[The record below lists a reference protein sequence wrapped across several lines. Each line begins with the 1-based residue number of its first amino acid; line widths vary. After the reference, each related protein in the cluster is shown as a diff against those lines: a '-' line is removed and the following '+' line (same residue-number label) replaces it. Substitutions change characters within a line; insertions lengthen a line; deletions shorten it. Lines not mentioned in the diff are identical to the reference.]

1 MNQTLLGDETHH
13 VISLIHQRINSLS
26 PFNDLSPWLFKL
38 DNLIFNLV
46 WQLICNIEFSKEGNV
61 WRWILHFQI
70 LLTNL
75 DSTFQLFGNMKK
87 KECKSFF
94 FFKFQVFVWRFG
106 FHDVS
111 VLFISRQWIKSEDI
125 QRISLLFYNKILE
138 KEVSYF
144 FSSKSIIFPKY

>member
-75 DSTFQLFGNMKK
+75 DSIFQLFGNMKK

-94 FFKFQVFVWRFG
+94 FLSSRCLFGGLVFMMCLSF
-106 FHDVS
+106 
-111 VLFISRQWIKSEDI
+111 LFPGNGSSPKTFRESHCFSTIK
-125 QRISLLFYNKILE
+125 Y
-138 KEVSYF
+138 
-144 FSSKSIIFPKY
+144 